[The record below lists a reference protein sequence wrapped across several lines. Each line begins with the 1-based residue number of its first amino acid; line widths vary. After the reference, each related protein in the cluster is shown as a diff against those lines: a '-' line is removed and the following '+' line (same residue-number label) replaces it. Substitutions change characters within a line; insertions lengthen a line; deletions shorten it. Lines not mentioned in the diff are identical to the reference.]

1 MVGRTR
7 VFRRRGRSPMM
18 PRMSLLRALVI
29 VAVLLVGGGYTWL
42 QTPSYSIYRIQQ
54 ALRTR
59 DHAAFR
65 RYVDLDSVVG
75 HAVSEVGGDLLS
87 GTREPPRRGLAGLLQ
102 KGVERLVENVPDLAR
117 VTTGFAVRQAF
128 DNPDQRLPDIPLIA
142 VVGAL
147 LVGETRDGV
156 RYLPVTLRSGEEIE
170 IGLRANP
177 DGVWRV
183 VRVTRVKALLDEFR
197 ASASS

>member
-1 MVGRTR
+1 
-7 VFRRRGRSPMM
+7 MM

-117 VTTGFAVRQAF
+117 VTAGFAVRQAF
-128 DNPDQRLPDIPLIA
+128 DNPDQRLPDIPTIA

-147 LVGETRDGV
+147 VVGETRDGV

-170 IGLRANP
+170 IGLRADP

-183 VRVTRVKALLDEFR
+183 VRVTRVKALLEELR
-197 ASASS
+197 ASSSS